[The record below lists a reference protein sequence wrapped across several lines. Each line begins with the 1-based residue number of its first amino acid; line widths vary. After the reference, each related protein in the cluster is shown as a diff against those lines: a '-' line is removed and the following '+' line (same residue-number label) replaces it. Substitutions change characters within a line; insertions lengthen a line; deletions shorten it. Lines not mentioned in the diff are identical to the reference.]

1 MVSFISTKLH
11 WRSEIDLILIPN
23 EENGLKKESLV
34 KLSKIATLDKILI
47 SGKLGNI
54 SYDDFVELDENLIKL
69 FSIKNQPK

>member
-11 WRSEIDLILIPN
+11 WMSEIDLILIPN

-54 SYDDFVELDENLIKL
+54 SVSAQKPLPSYFYK
-69 FSIKNQPK
+69 